1 MLLPD
6 KKKNYSNLNMDD
18 ITDADYKHA
27 KTVKKDFNRKYLGK
41 HYDLYVQSITLL
53 LTDVFE
59 SFCRKCCKIFELD
72 LDQYLSAPGL
82 AWQACLENAKIE
94 LELLNNID
102 TLMIIE
108 KRIRG

>member
-1 MLLPD
+1 
-6 KKKNYSNLNMDD
+6 MDD

-59 SFCRKCCKIFELD
+59 AFAGSAAKYLNLIKI
-72 LDQYLSAPGL
+72 
-82 AWQACLENAKIE
+82 
-94 LELLNNID
+94 NIYQHQD
-102 TLMIIE
+102 WHG
-108 KRIRG
+108 RHA